1 MASAG
6 WVGMED
12 IASWVAPIATT
23 IAALMTASN
32 LGNRITG
39 IGFIV
44 FTVGSLAWLMLGIA
58 TGQDN
63 LLWQNIVLT
72 LLNLFGVWRWLG
84 RETKIEEGGK
94 TAQARS
100 VDTPG
105 ETLFPVSL
113 LTRAPLVGAGGD
125 KLGALVDAMAGCR
138 SGRIAYLVATSG
150 GIGGVGEQFHRL
162 EWDDVRI
169 KGDEVCADLDSD
181 TFAAKPE
188 LGKDDWP
195 GQ

>member
-1 MASAG
+1 
-6 WVGMED
+6 MED

-32 LGNRITG
+32 LGSRVTG

-44 FTVGSLAWLMLGIA
+44 FTLGSIAWLTLAIA

-84 RETKIEEGGK
+84 RETRIEEGGK
-94 TAQARS
+94 AAQAKS
-100 VDTPG
+100 GASPG

-113 LTRAPLVGAGGD
+113 LTRAALIGDGGGT
-125 KLGALVDAMAGCR
+125 LGGLVDAMAGCR
-138 SGRIAYLVATSG
+138 SGRIAYLVATTG
-150 GIGGVGEQFHRL
+150 GVGGVGESFHRL
-162 EWDDVRI
+162 EWEDVRI
-169 KGDEVCADLDSD
+169 DGDDVHAALDS
-181 TFAAKPE
+181 TTLTARPE

>member
-1 MASAG
+1 
-6 WVGMED
+6 MED
-12 IASWVAPIATT
+12 ITSWVAPIATT
-23 IAALMTASN
+23 VAALMTASN
-32 LGNRITG
+32 LGSRVTG

-44 FTVGSLAWLMLGIA
+44 FTVGSIAWLTLGIA

-94 TAQARS
+94 AAQAKS
-100 VDTPG
+100 DASPG

-113 LTRAPLVGAGGD
+113 LTRAPLTGDGGG
-125 KLGALVDAMAGCR
+125 KLGGLVDAMAGCR
-138 SGRIAYLVATSG
+138 SGRIAYLVAATG
-150 GIGGVGEQFHRL
+150 GVGGVGESFHRL
-162 EWDDVRI
+162 EWGDVRI
-169 KGDEVCADLDSD
+169 DGDEVRAALDL
-181 TFAAKPE
+181 TMLTAKPE

>member
-1 MASAG
+1 
-6 WVGMED
+6 MEN

-32 LGNRITG
+32 LGSRITG
-39 IGFIV
+39 VGFIV
-44 FTVGSLAWLMLGIA
+44 FTVGSIAWLALGIV

-84 RETKIEEGGK
+84 RETRIEEGGK
-94 TAQARS
+94 AAQAKS
-100 VDTPG
+100 EDSPG
-105 ETLFPVSL
+105 QTLFPISS
-113 LTRAPLVGAGGD
+113 LTRALLVGRGED
-125 KLGALVDAMAGCR
+125 KLGALVDAMADCR
-138 SGRIAYLVATSG
+138 SGRIVYLVATTG
-150 GIGGVGEQFHRL
+150 GVGGVGESFHRL
-162 EWDDVRI
+162 EWDDVSI
-169 KGDEVCADLDSD
+169 DGDSVRADLDA
-181 TFAAKPE
+181 TAFASRPE